1 MIGLISRN
9 LKVFFRDPSSVFFSL
24 LAVFII
30 IGLYALFLGNVWV
43 GELGDVENAR
53 HLMDSWIMAGLLAVT
68 TLTTTLGALGT
79 MVDDRS
85 KKIIKDFYSSPVKRS
100 YIAGGYVVSA
110 FLIGVILSLVA
121 LVLAEIYIV
130 AYGGSLLGGMA
141 LLKVFGL
148 ILLSSIAS
156 TSMVFFLATFLR
168 SQNAFGVASTVIGI
182 LVGFLTGIYLP
193 TGMLPESIQYVVKCF
208 PISHAAVLLRKVVME
223 APLAQMFSGAPEAY
237 RAGFEE
243 FYGISLYFGERAVTP
258 AVSILIL
265 LATAVVFFGLSVL
278 NLSKKSR

>member
-1 MIGLISRN
+1 
-9 LKVFFRDPSSVFFSL
+9 
-24 LAVFII
+24 
-30 IGLYALFLGNVWV
+30 
-43 GELGDVENAR
+43 
-53 HLMDSWIMAGLLAVT
+53 MDSWIMAGLLAVT

-168 SQNAFGVASTVIGI
+168 SQNAFGVASTVIGT

-237 RAGFEE
+237 RAGLRSFT
-243 FYGISLYFGERAVTP
+243 GSAC
-258 AVSILIL
+258 ILESGQL
-265 LATAVVFFGLSVL
+265 RRQSVF
-278 NLSKKSR
+278 